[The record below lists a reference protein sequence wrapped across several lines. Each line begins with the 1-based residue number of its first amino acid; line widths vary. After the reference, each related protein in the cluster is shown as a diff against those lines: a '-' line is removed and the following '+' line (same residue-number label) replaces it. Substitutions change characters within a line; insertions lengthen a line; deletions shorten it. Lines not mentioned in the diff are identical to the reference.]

1 MRLSFRNTEICDLF
15 DMEDRK
21 VMEVRSFS
29 DEGFRGRCFRGG
41 GWVGFGT

>member
-21 VMEVRSFS
+21 VMEVRSF
-29 DEGFRGRCFRGG
+29 
-41 GWVGFGT
+41 FG